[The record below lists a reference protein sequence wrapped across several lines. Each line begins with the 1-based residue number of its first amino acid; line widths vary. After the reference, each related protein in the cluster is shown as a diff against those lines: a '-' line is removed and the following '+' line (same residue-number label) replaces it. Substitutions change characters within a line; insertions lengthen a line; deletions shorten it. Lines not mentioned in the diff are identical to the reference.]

1 MFRNFPDFF
10 RDLSKIT
17 PSSEGPLFLTE
28 HISTVIARRC
38 PTRRGNPHPFLAS
51 PYLGRDR
58 VQGEDHQGLPL
69 LWNLLHQIEMATLT
83 GGHFYLV
90 EARGVE
96 PLSESTSTTLSPGAD
111 GNLHSLLRTSA
122 VKDPNSV
129 ASLVP
134 GAGKAYCTHVRY

>member
-1 MFRNFPDFF
+1 VILSRKEKGSKGKTIMFF
-10 RDLSKIT
+10 
-17 PSSEGPLFLTE
+17 
-28 HISTVIARRC
+28 
-38 PTRRGNPHPFLAS
+38 PFLLDLCR
-51 PYLGRDR
+51 PFG
-58 VQGEDHQGLPL
+58 GGLPSPPPNEKDHPYG
-69 LWNLLHQIEMATLT
+69 WS
-83 GGHFYLV
+83 FSCLV

-122 VKDPNSV
+122 VKDPDSV